1 MEQKEQGDEVVPY
14 MNIWMH
20 NLILCSYLVLQLSSM
35 LTYSCTINTSAHQL
49 NPNAFQPNTTIGS
62 SVKFFFFGGGGRESD
77 TKTVPFHYIWQEKNT
92 TPKHKKR
99 EKTTHRT
106 PDLYIMQCWAKG
118 HISALLLPIPMSM
131 YLPWFWQKAM
141 TTWPCYARRFVG
153 FSSSRSPKQ

>member
-1 MEQKEQGDEVVPY
+1 
-14 MNIWMH
+14 MNAQSDFMQLFSSAAEF
-20 NLILCSYLVLQLSSM
+20 NAYLQLHDQHFS
-35 LTYSCTINTSAHQL
+35 
-49 NPNAFQPNTTIGS
+49 S
-62 SVKFFFFGGGGRESD
+62 SVEPQCLPTKYHYWFISQVFFFFGGGGRESD